1 MNGTDVTVGINA
13 TSLTPFRTC
22 FIALT
27 GNPLKLHGQRV
38 ITLHDLRVKT
48 VEWLNTLLPF
58 FFFFP
63 WAILSAKLW
72 QTSHEV
78 WHLKQNTTHC
88 SSTKKVQVLKK
99 FKRKKN
105 LCILVEFLYLQWFWS
120 MLGTLCLLSL
130 ICQLNILSM
139 RKKKPKTCCETCQ
152 GFLVL
157 TYKYLRWHR

>member
-1 MNGTDVTVGINA
+1 MWPWVLMLPASPHSEHV
-13 TSLTPFRTC
+13 LLLLLETPLNFTAKEWSHYM
-22 FIALT
+22 IW
-27 GNPLKLHGQRV
+27 GWKL
-38 ITLHDLRVKT
+38 
-48 VEWLNTLLPF
+48 LNDSTRFFL